1 MSETASRL
9 EEEIEARRAGVAQTL
24 DTIRQQVSPQHLVQ
38 EMGHFL
44 GVDDMGGAVRAAGR
58 HMRSHPVAYGLI
70 GAGLA
75 WMLLSGRSE
84 GGHSDGAGRR
94 DWQDDWGAPSGRD
107 RSGMVGRI
115 AQGAKEAGASFAS
128 GLGHAASG
136 AGSSVSDAV
145 QGVGDA
151 VSSLSGSVAETGRH
165 WADRVAEKPLLA
177 GAGAMLAGAVI
188 GAALPHSR
196 VEDRVLA
203 PSRRVL
209 ADEARAAG
217 EDLAHRAGRVARES
231 YAAAVQT
238 AREEGLVPE
247 GETSIADRV
256 ERVAHAAL
264 DEAKAQIEGGGE
276 GSPQGGAQGG
286 RGKSGPRTGSGSG
299 SPASSDRSEPEG

>member
-24 DTIRQQVSPQHLVQ
+24 DTIRQQVSPQHLV
-38 EMGHFL
+38 EEVGHFL

-75 WMLLSGRSE
+75 WMLLSGRNESSE
-84 GGHSDGAGRR
+84 RSDGAGRGTW
-94 DWQDDWGAPSGRD
+94 DGADGGVRSGRG
-107 RSGMVGRI
+107 SGVIGRV
-115 AQGAKEAGASFAS
+115 AQGAKEAGASLAS
-128 GLGHAASG
+128 GLGQAASG

-145 QGVGDA
+145 HGVGDA
-151 VSSLSGSVAETGRH
+151 VSSLSGSVADTGRH
-165 WADRVAEKPLLA
+165 WAERVADKPLLA

-196 VEDRVLA
+196 VEDRVLV

-217 EDLAHRAGRVARES
+217 EDLADRAGRVARES

-264 DEAKAQIEGGGE
+264 DEAKAQIEGGGQ
-276 GSPQGGAQGG
+276 GSGQAGGQG
-286 RGKSGPRTGSGSG
+286 GKSGQRSGGGTGGW
-299 SPASSDRSEPEG
+299 PSDRSGPEA